1 MLLGS
6 SDLPPDWN
14 PLAEDY
20 LSERNSYLVDIDDP
34 GVATVGISKSQLI
47 YARFFFTLNR
57 ATMKVFLLVGD
68 CPLSVSDCADE

>member
-47 YARFFFTLNR
+47 YARFFQCVNR
-57 ATMKVFLLVGD
+57 AMVLLVSD